1 MKQQKIL
8 SSITLV
14 TILNFVLVAC
24 SPNKN
29 LTRVANNAVLDQ
41 SIFQAAHVGISI
53 YDPATNKYLYTHNA
67 DKYFIPASNTKLFT
81 CYAAMKYLG
90 DSILAAR
97 YRVSEDGTLLLQATG
112 DPTFL
117 HPDFKSQPL
126 LKFLQQPHFA
136 KIGINT
142 RFEDEPLGSGWTWND
157 FQATYAAER
166 DPFPMYG
173 NVATFIFNG
182 DSLRTIP
189 GAISRGVT
197 GSPEKGKPWNVTR
210 DLGGQSFIIESGKGS
225 AARQKEIT
233 LSMQSG
239 NYAASFLADTLHK
252 TVTRSIHPLSI
263 EDSKPFYSQPT
274 DSLLKI
280 TMHRSDNFFAEQLL
294 LMASNAKLGVMS
306 DRRMVDTLLKTDLSG
321 LPQKPRWLDGSGLSR
336 YNLFSPNDFIFL
348 LNKMKNEFA
357 FTRLQEILPGANEG
371 TLAGLYKG
379 YEGHIFAK
387 TGTLSNHVALSGYLI
402 TRRNKPLIFSVMV
415 GNHQS
420 AASDIR
426 KGIEMLLTSVIDKYR

>member
-8 SSITLV
+8 SSIVLFTVLH
-14 TILNFVLVAC
+14 FVLVAC
-24 SPNKN
+24 SPNKKIA
-29 LTRVANNAVLDQ
+29 RVANNAMLDQ
-41 SIFQAAHVGISI
+41 SIFQPAHVGISI

-97 YRVSEDGTLLLQATG
+97 YMLSDEGTLLLQATG

-126 LKFLQQPHFA
+126 LKFLQQPRFA
-136 KIGINT
+136 KISIQT
-142 RFEDEPLGSGWTWND
+142 SFDEEPLGSGWTWND
-157 FQATYAAER
+157 YQETYTAER

-189 GAISRGVT
+189 AAIFRSVT
-197 GSPEKGKPWNVTR
+197 GSPEKGKPWNITR
-210 DLGGQSFIIESGKGS
+210 ILGGQSFIIESGKGS

-233 LSMQSG
+233 MSMQKG
-239 NYAASFLADTLHK
+239 NYAASLLADTLHK
-252 TVTRSIHPLSI
+252 TVTRSIDPLPI
-263 EDSKPFYSQPT
+263 ENSKAFYSQPT

-306 DRRMVDTLLKTDLSG
+306 DRKMVDTLLKTDLSG

-336 YNLFSPNDFIFL
+336 YNLFTPNDFIFL

-357 FTRLQEILPGANEG
+357 FERLKEILPGANEG

-402 TRRNKPLIFSVMV
+402 TRKNKPLIFSVMV

-426 KGIEMLLTSVIDKYR
+426 KGIEKLLGSVIDQY